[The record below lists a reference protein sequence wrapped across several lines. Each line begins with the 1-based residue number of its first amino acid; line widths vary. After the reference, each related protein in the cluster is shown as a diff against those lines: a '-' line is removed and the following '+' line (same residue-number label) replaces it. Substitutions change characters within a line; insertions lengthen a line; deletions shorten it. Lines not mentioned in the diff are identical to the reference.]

1 MPDFS
6 RKASVGESIPTSSM
20 ADIAFLLLIFFMV
33 TTVFVR
39 YRVTGIVLP
48 KAEKIEELKKR
59 LLVMGGLAEEL
70 VRLAVKG
77 LTDRDSSLVSQVVK
91 GDQPINDLHIE
102 IDDRCFKLLALK
114 QPMATDLRAIVAA
127 FKINTDLERVGDLA
141 INLVEATKR

>member
-20 ADIAFLLLIFFMV
+20 ADIAFLLLIFLMV

-59 LLVMGGLAEEL
+59 RMISYLWVSADRRIYIDDKVAELAQ
-70 VRLAVKG
+70 VANVFYDRRVKEPRTIVSLKCDFRAPYG
-77 LTDRDSSLVSQVVK
+77 LVSRVLEQLREADALRLNFAADRK
-91 GDQPINDLHIE
+91 G
-102 IDDRCFKLLALK
+102 
-114 QPMATDLRAIVAA
+114 
-127 FKINTDLERVGDLA
+127 
-141 INLVEATKR
+141 